1 MKILLLLFV
10 FFPAT
15 MGSALAGITENYDYS
30 SAVLQSASSAGKK
43 AVNVT
48 AQVDPTI
55 TQPYDTNNT
64 TLQYHEWKMLLERNR
79 LIYCVVLSLT
89 AVSSLAIMLWFL
101 TKSKHSAENIVSA
114 SGLVFIIFGTII
126 LVILASADA
135 QLTAAI
141 GVMGAIAGYLF
152 GSIQR
157 GRSPRNSGEE

>member
-1 MKILLLLFV
+1 MRVLLFFL
-10 FFPAT
+10 FFLAT
-15 MGSALAGITENYDYS
+15 MGSALAGITESFDYS
-30 SAVLQSASSAGKK
+30 SAVLQSASSGGKK
-43 AVNVT
+43 AVGGA
-48 AQVDPTI
+48 AQELPGT
-55 TQPYDTNNT
+55 TQSYDANNT

-89 AVSSLAIMLWFL
+89 AVISLAIMLWFL